1 MRPWQVKGGAT
12 LAFWELVMD
21 ISTARLWML
30 CSQIMLGVVHGVKTS
45 GCGIRDSLT
54 LLFSGKG
61 ERLAGHAHTHVCV
74 CVRACA
80 CVCLGSGCVCIY
92 SVAVQ
97 SAVIYQL
104 LIT

>member
-1 MRPWQVKGGAT
+1 
-12 LAFWELVMD
+12 MD
-21 ISTARLWML
+21 ISTGRLWML

-61 ERLAGHAHTHVCV
+61 ERLAGHVCV
-74 CVRACA
+74 CARA